1 MTDSPEPQVKPK
13 RPRKTK
19 AEREAARQ
27 AKLQAEADKPID
39 PVVWILFGGILLIVT
54 FFMFIDPYGTTTTD
68 TRGAE
73 GVQFV
78 LAIIYGILG
87 KNLATALLGGIGA
100 ISLIFGIVGWIK
112 KRFGQG
118 ENP

>member
-1 MTDSPEPQVKPK
+1 MTDSPEQEVAVK
-13 RPRKTK
+13 RPRKIK
-19 AEREAARQ
+19 AEREAERQ

-39 PVVWILFGGILLIVT
+39 PTVWMLFGGILLVVT
-54 FFMFIDPYGTTTTD
+54 FFMYIDPYGSVTTD

-73 GVQFV
+73 GVQIV

-100 ISLIFGIVGWIK
+100 ISLIFGSVGWLK

-118 ENP
+118 DSQ

>member
-1 MTDSPEPQVKPK
+1 MTDSTEPEGLPK

-19 AEREAARQ
+19 AEREAERQ

-39 PVVWILFGGILLIVT
+39 PVVWILLGGVLVVVT
-54 FFMFIDPYGTTTTD
+54 LFMFLDPYGSTNTQ

-78 LAIIYGILG
+78 LAIIYSILG
-87 KNLATALLGGIGA
+87 KNLATLLLGGLGS
-100 ISLIFGIVGWIK
+100 ISLIVGIIGWLN
-112 KRFGQG
+112 KRSGRSG
-118 ENP
+118 ST